1 MAIPPE
7 VRADAETALKEFCAQ
22 SSSADVAE
30 SSRLEFE
37 IAENHVVL
45 IERRPSFLNHLEWT
59 SVPKAKFRYSPAK
72 GVWSLYWPDT
82 NQRWHRLSSAKTD
95 KDIRVLL
102 NFDCLK
108 GNREDRYEDWVEE
121 KVRAVIKEHIENP
134 TPVKYSQALKLA
146 CNAVR
151 EARKIFDSLHVYQ
164 VPAGRE
170 SLNQYS

>member
-1 MAIPPE
+1 VAIPPE
-7 VRADAETALKEFCAQ
+7 VRADAEDALKEFCSQ

-30 SSRLEFE
+30 SSRLEYD

-82 NQRWHRLSSAKTD
+82 NQRWHRLSSAKTA

-102 NFDCLK
+102 KAVATDTSGVF
-108 GNREDRYEDWVEE
+108 WV
-121 KVRAVIKEHIENP
+121 
-134 TPVKYSQALKLA
+134 
-146 CNAVR
+146 
-151 EARKIFDSLHVYQ
+151 
-164 VPAGRE
+164 
-170 SLNQYS
+170 